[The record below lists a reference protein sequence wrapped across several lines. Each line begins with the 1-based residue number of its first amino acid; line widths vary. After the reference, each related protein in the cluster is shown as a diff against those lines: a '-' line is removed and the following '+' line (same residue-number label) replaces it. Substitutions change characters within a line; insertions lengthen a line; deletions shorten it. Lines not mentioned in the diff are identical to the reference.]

1 MSGFA
6 QSVLAF
12 VVTLGLVV
20 TIHEFGHY
28 WVARR
33 MGVKILRF
41 SVGFGRPLWRW
52 QQGPDQTEFVI
63 AAVPLGGYVKMLDVR
78 EGDVDPAQLPHEFNH
93 QFVAARAAIVLAGPL
108 FNLLFA
114 VFIYWVMFVAGVPGL
129 KPLIGEVVPGTIAER
144 AGLKAGDEIV
154 RVDSQETPTWN
165 TVVQATIPKV
175 LDSQP
180 VSITVQG
187 KDEQERR
194 LTLDLSTFQI
204 DDLARSDFLQEV
216 GIRPYR
222 LQVPPVIGE
231 VMPEGAA
238 ARAGVRPGD
247 KILSADGQ
255 PVVSWEQWVEYV
267 QSRPEQTIR
276 TEVLRGDEH
285 LAIELRPDRVR
296 AEERDIGRIGASVRV
311 PEEMG
316 QGLRGIEQYS
326 PFSALGQAV
335 RKTWEVSVL
344 TLKMLKRII
353 LGTASVQNISG
364 PLSIAQ
370 YAGQSASLGLT
381 AFLAFLGIVSVSLG
395 VFNLLPVP
403 VLDGG
408 HLLYYLVEF
417 VIRRPV
423 PETVQRIGQQIGI
436 IILGGLMIM
445 AFYND
450 LMRILQ

>member
-1 MSGFA
+1 
-6 QSVLAF
+6 
-12 VVTLGLVV
+12 
-20 TIHEFGHY
+20 
-28 WVARR
+28 
-33 MGVKILRF
+33 
-41 SVGFGRPLWRW
+41 
-52 QQGPDQTEFVI
+52 
-63 AAVPLGGYVKMLDVR
+63 
-78 EGDVDPAQLPHEFNH
+78 
-93 QFVAARAAIVLAGPL
+93 
-108 FNLLFA
+108 
-114 VFIYWVMFVAGVPGL
+114 
-129 KPLIGEVVPGTIAER
+129 
-144 AGLKAGDEIV
+144 
-154 RVDSQETPTWN
+154 
-165 TVVQATIPKV
+165 
-175 LDSQP
+175 
-180 VSITVQG
+180 
-187 KDEQERR
+187 
-194 LTLDLSTFQI
+194 
-204 DDLARSDFLQEV
+204 LQEV

-222 LQVPPVIGE
+222 LRVPPVIGE

-247 KILSADGQ
+247 EILSADGQ
-255 PVVSWEQWVEYV
+255 PVMSWEQWVEYV

-276 TEVLRGDEH
+276 TEVLRGDKH

-316 QGLRGIEQYS
+316 QELRGIEQYS

-370 YAGQSASLGLT
+370 YAGQSAGLGLA

-436 IILGGLMIM
+436 VILGGLMIM